1 MIGKSFNCCII
12 GILSSLGYY
21 SGPFMCTSCWKG
33 TSPSGPV
40 NLCHLDLSHL
50 WQQRED
56 QTPTAQAVVWLKLWF
71 GSSAAFSSEGEQP
84 PALPPGRRGQVRAR
98 TCVAT
103 QAPKRGTGSTHR
115 VAHVLCHP
123 LSTLTALLSRGMA
136 PPKTYLRNPASGRVS
151 LVWTRLPVLL
161 L

>member
-12 GILSSLGYY
+12 GVLSSLGYS
-21 SGPFMCTSCWKG
+21 SGAFMCTSCWKG

-50 WQQRED
+50 WQRRED
-56 QTPTAQAVVWLKLWF
+56 QTPTAEAVVWLKLWF

-84 PALPPGRRGQVRAR
+84 PASPATWEEGPGAGTYMRGH
-98 TCVAT
+98 
-103 QAPKRGTGSTHR
+103 TGSKTRHMQHTHI

-123 LSTLTALLSRGMA
+123 LSTLTTILKPSQQKYA
-136 PPKTYLRNPASGRVS
+136 PQNVS
-151 LVWTRLPVLL
+151 V
-161 L
+161 

>member
-12 GILSSLGYY
+12 GVLGSLGYY
-21 SGPFMCTSCWKG
+21 LGAFMCTSCWKG

-56 QTPTAQAVVWLKLWF
+56 QTPTAQAVVWLTLWF
-71 GSSAAFSSEGEQP
+71 GFSAACSSEREQP
-84 PALPPGRRGQVRAR
+84 PALPPGRRGQVRAW

-103 QAPKRGTGSTHR
+103 QALKLGTCSTHN

-123 LSTLTALLSRGMA
+123 LSMLPILLIPPQQRCA
-136 PPKTYLRNPASGRVS
+136 PPNV
-151 LVWTRLPVLL
+151 PV
-161 L
+161 